1 MIKWCSLHHFS
12 FFNMN
17 KYEILT
23 NNDTQQFD
31 IRIELKF
38 RNGSN
43 SKSTNSLTTLL

>member
-1 MIKWCSLHHFS
+1 MIKWCSLHRLS
-12 FFNMN
+12 LFNMN

-38 RNGSN
+38 RNERN
-43 SKSTNSLTTLL
+43 SKSTYSLTTLL